1 MRVIVTGTSGFLGR
15 RLAEALTAH
24 GSLAGSDGRP
34 RAITEL
40 VLVDRVPQPAPAA
53 IGMTVRAIAGDMTDP
68 ALLDR
73 LGREGFDSLFHLA
86 ASLTL
91 EAERDPDR
99 AWAVNVDPL
108 RRLIAGAWGRP
119 RVVFTSSIAVFGGTL
134 PDSVDE
140 DVRPAPLTSYGTH
153 KAVNDLLLADASR
166 HGRIDGR
173 SLRLPIVL
181 VRPGAPVPAISD
193 QVAAIVR
200 EPLAG
205 RPTVSRF
212 DPDRALPVASAGAV
226 VRALIALHETPE
238 TELPEGRAVHLPGL
252 GVTPRDMVAA
262 LARRAGEAAAALV
275 REEPDA
281 AVQTIVAGW
290 PRIFASRHAAQ
301 LGIAADAA
309 FDAVIADH
317 LADLAGKPS

>member
-1 MRVIVTGTSGFLGR
+1 MRVIVTGASGFLGR

-73 LGREGFDSLFHLA
+73 LAGEGFDSLFHLA

-108 RRLIAGAWGRP
+108 RRLIAGARGRP

-140 DVRPAPLTSYGTH
+140 DVRPNPQTTYGTH

-173 SLRLPIVL
+173 TLRLPIVL

-205 RPTVSRF
+205 RETVSRF
-212 DPDRALPVASAGAV
+212 DPDRPLPVASAGAV